1 MYQLLIIDSHFTFK
15 LKFFSVKISG
25 LQKGFIKT
33 FSFLGDFYIFTFVY
47 QCQRQFILYKDILWT
62 RSLMVNSSDWSRNTT
77 QAGSKV
83 KVRNIVSSFP
93 KFNVF
98 KLIIDTYISLLVI
111 IYVILKNSIYEK
123 TDCKEREDVYLQILM
138 LLSFV
143 HVPLSGRWQRGIA
156 CLCLRW
162 IEN

>member
-33 FSFLGDFYIFTFVY
+33 FYFLGDFYIFTFVY
-47 QCQRQFILYKDILWT
+47 QCQQQFILYC
-62 RSLMVNSSDWSRNTT
+62 SDWSRNTT

-143 HVPLSGRWQRGIA
+143 HVPLSGRW
-156 CLCLRW
+156 
-162 IEN
+162 